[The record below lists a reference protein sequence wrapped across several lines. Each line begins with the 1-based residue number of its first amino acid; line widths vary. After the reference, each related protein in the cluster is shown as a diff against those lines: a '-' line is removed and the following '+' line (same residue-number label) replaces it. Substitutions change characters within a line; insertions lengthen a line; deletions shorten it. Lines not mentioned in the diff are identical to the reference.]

1 MTHRNTHTH
10 THSARTHTRVQ
21 REGETHTDTQTRRHT
36 DTQTHRHTDTQ
47 KADTT
52 DQPLQKCIGLSRLSE
67 DIGPT
72 CAGLFATETQYCR
85 LPEIF
90 SLVVL
95 CGL

>member
-10 THSARTHTRVQ
+10 THSARTHTRV
-21 REGETHTDTQTRRHT
+21 RARHTQTHRHA
-36 DTQTHRHTDTQ
+36 DIQTHRHTDTQ

-72 CAGLFATETQYCR
+72 CAGLFATDTQYCR